1 MLLVFWVLWRLR
13 WLNARETF
21 AAVRWPIPGAV
32 PSSAAVMAFY
42 LRSFEADKLNTKTQR
57 LRGAGFC
64 TMRGTSLAPP
74 RDLRYR
80 LQSVTPNGPLE
91 TPYPVLWHPSLH
103 CSSAKTSTPCIIRA
117 AEGVFEDL

>member
-42 LRSFEADKLNTKTQR
+42 LRSFEANKLNTKTQR

-64 TMRGTSLAPP
+64 TMRGTSSVHLGHLYCV
-74 RDLRYR
+74 LRCVAAKR
-80 LQSVTPNGPLE
+80 QETRELQ
-91 TPYPVLWHPSLH
+91 H
-103 CSSAKTSTPCIIRA
+103 
-117 AEGVFEDL
+117 

>member
-21 AAVRWPIPGAV
+21 AAVRGPIPGAV

-42 LRSFEADKLNTKTQR
+42 LRSFGADKLNTKAR

-64 TMRGTSLAPP
+64 TMRGTSPVHLGHLYCV
-74 RDLRYR
+74 LR
-80 LQSVTPNGPLE
+80 SV
-91 TPYPVLWHPSLH
+91 
-103 CSSAKTSTPCIIRA
+103 A
-117 AEGVFEDL
+117 AAWTG